1 MSKKWFEWLRKLLR
15 PEHLEHPATHRRL
28 SEQEIEDYR
37 LHWRLSPEQVERL
50 RSRLPIRLTW
60 EQQMLNRESRPST
73 PVSVPVLRDES
84 PPLPDPARVEDY
96 YQQVARQ
103 KWRGI
108 PEDMR
113 GGLRMDRWGVL
124 YEKNP
129 RGQGWREKGSEGPY
143 DIIPNSSW

>member
-1 MSKKWFEWLRKLLR
+1 MSKKWFEWFCKLLR
-15 PEHLEHPATHRRL
+15 PEHLEHPVTHRRL
-28 SEQEIEDYR
+28 SEREIEDYR
-37 LHWRLSPEQVERL
+37 RQWGLSPEQVERL

-60 EQQMLNRESRPST
+60 EQQMLNREIRPAPPCSVQLLREEST
-73 PVSVPVLRDES
+73 
-84 PPLPDPARVEDY
+84 PLPDPARVADY

-113 GGLRMDRWGVL
+113 GGLRVDRWGVL

-129 RGQGWREKGSEGPY
+129 RGQGWREKGSEGPFE
-143 DIIPNSSW
+143 IIPNASW